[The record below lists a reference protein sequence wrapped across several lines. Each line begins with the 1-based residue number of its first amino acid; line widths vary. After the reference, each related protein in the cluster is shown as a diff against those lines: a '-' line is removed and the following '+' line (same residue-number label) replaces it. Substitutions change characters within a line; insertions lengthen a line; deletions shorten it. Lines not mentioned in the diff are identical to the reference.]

1 MSDFSSSSSDS
12 SSDDGIFTRRVEFQ
26 QRQRGASSSS
36 SVPALGSSATR
47 DVVAIISESAPPCTV
62 DAVEAPATAGATTS
76 RARSQPPDVA
86 PVVLSERVTTQT
98 SLQSASTG
106 SEDKSSPG
114 GSPVQRRRR
123 RVAGTRPPAIK
134 GALGSPTEPATEPKQ
149 QRGRRSSVSDPGS
162 PLELP
167 PPSRSSSRQRRTSVH
182 SMSTADLA
190 AATLVRASSNTLSTS
205 TNKRTGGRGGGGVRR
220 RYPRGAATTSL
231 RALSPVSVSPTASAV
246 NARLLSDE
254 AYLDMFHIPA
264 LIAQLSLSLMAAKP
278 IDPRAFTR
286 DWLAD
291 RLVSEEDEDD
301 DNADDGGGSTN
312 SGSGA
317 REQGSQV
324 PPSDTAVLT
333 RSTEL
338 PSSTSFV
345 FQASGSTM
353 GDFASD
359 SGAARPCLTEV
370 SYRQGR
376 SGRHSRQRRRTNTS
390 GEDEADDVA
399 KTPLEA
405 DSDGDKT
412 GTVIDRPASVG
423 HASRKRRAFER
434 RAQRKDRQS
443 VVTPSE
449 SRQRGVCGISNG
461 AESRRNE
468 MSASSRNNTS
478 DDADSRSPR
487 CGSLLTTLAPPPAE
501 ACEHREPRAAEC
513 KASSPMQRSE
523 EAERNATA
531 AAPSTSA
538 DVDIPSSH
546 RRMTMESESSTS
558 TEGLS
563 APHGTTHGEHEVRQ
577 SSSSSR
583 AAETAVNDVPALVT
597 LSTAASSMIRPEAS
611 VAKRG
616 AAKEEFSRSD
626 NEAEE
631 GGEAERHSN
640 YYDPFAMF
648 VPILAVDATTNE
660 VIDYREAGVSPPSAP
675 AFSPTSGGACALP
688 SYPTVSAS
696 GVGGGHLAQ
705 THTST
710 AVTQSSGFPP
720 YATRPVSS
728 TFNVLP
734 TPMLADLVGGG
745 GLTNTSFGRRG
756 VPNTSFGRRPAPMA
770 GAAGRYVDPAAGA
783 MTGSSSPPAP
793 FITPHAPMDLPALGV
808 SDGVVDGESLEN
820 LQLLGFP
827 KLNSNLAAVSVGS
840 VTGVRTSG
848 SAVVAGEAASVR
860 ERKAVQDDDVADSN
874 TAAPSA
880 FCQSA
885 VLHGATDGAR
895 NTNLS
900 LTKDTLGP
908 VVALSTASSPV
919 SSTMK
924 LESARRL
931 GKLLDQLPAAKYAA
945 AIVFLEGLL
954 SSSGGSSDAAATPE
968 SESISMMANI
978 GDASNR
984 NRGLL
989 NLTSTAA
996 DTTLGSVG
1004 LSGDGSSPLVGSI
1017 TPGRPWSGTFGPGRS
1032 PTGRA
1037 RSFAHLVAGGSSQ
1050 APALA
1055 ASGRNEDG
1063 AGALAM
1069 VSRAPEGG
1077 HSRSRSKGGS
1087 TSVEALVRDAL
1098 SQSVLRSL
1106 PPTHEEVPG
1115 SVPSLPLRLEVS
1127 GRGAGEGTSMG
1138 MHRVPSPTRLE
1149 NTHGERFAST
1159 ATSTARAN
1167 TSRGSSPVPV
1177 VPGGGSD
1184 DVTLQ
1189 HPPSQSERSNLSF
1202 YKQPSSTD
1210 MSNLRRR
1217 SSSPSPGGYALTA
1230 AALQQQQQSQ
1240 QQPVTRKATEDRL
1253 GSAVATMLPQSL
1265 SGPPPLSPAGN
1276 SSLATTGISVS
1287 EQKLMGVAVPTQPGA
1302 SCVADHDEATTPEHS
1317 TARTATAADARGAD
1331 SGNEDHQ
1338 GAAFGGSDS
1347 CDLGSYAAQQRQNQ
1361 ALQHHHGIAS
1371 SSDQSLAAHAT
1382 DQSTVDRF
1390 ATTGAAAEAAEP
1402 SATVAPK
1409 ALEGTQRRCSNGNGG
1424 SLLLLEQR
1432 GARGDG
1438 DESTLPPECGTHE
1451 QFMPLDAA
1459 ANPISLHTHSAESV
1473 SSLSSGTAPITN
1485 SGADGGGGRRAGN
1498 APGYWPGTFG
1508 NSQVSGSAAAEA
1520 PQERPQSGRELCSS
1534 AAKSSSASAGGSSGV
1549 VGWGGTV
1556 SDSPSPPLHAHHPH
1570 SAGRELE
1577 FDDVNL
1583 GATLRMA
1590 VALAAAAGT
1599 QSARTVY
1606 GSHSS
1611 SKDSMNGP
1619 AIKSSTPNQSAGV
1632 AVVSGANVVTAD
1644 PFASA
1649 DANEGLSSLATADET
1664 YVNDLFVT
1672 HSSQSPPTLH
1682 GNNHKPLLRMVDGSG
1697 AGEDCVSLPSSQ
1709 TVSLLNTCSS
1719 SVAEGGDVSAATA
1732 SILPPAIPPVAV
1744 SADGTVLATPIT
1756 AAMTPIILEPSTQ
1769 SPPRSELPMVT
1780 SSVVVAMNSFFSRED
1795 HVAPEELEVVRE
1807 VVAHYDAFAS
1817 LDETQLE
1824 TLVRT
1829 MGRMELQRGATVV
1842 REGDSTL
1849 GQLLLIVSGKL
1860 TISRKG
1866 LVTRTLA
1873 RGQFYGEMEMSYHVE
1888 RSRVTLTAAT
1898 PTVVLYAL
1906 KKVDYQ
1912 KLVIHEKDAR
1922 RYMFLQYVNECVL
1935 FKGLSPYIKMRLAD
1949 SFRVCRLR
1957 KGTKLTEQGA
1967 SVEWMYLLMSG
1978 NVRMTYQ
1985 APPSTGGETSDWPL
1999 PRRGAAPEEEARH
2012 TVTTSH
2018 SFSNFAGST
2027 TLSEAHMSSAASAA
2041 AASTVAG
2048 TSTTRCGTAP
2058 SGITGSLSSSLT
2070 PLTVASQLPSS
2081 ALLLSQAAMASLNAG
2096 AQQQDMLAER
2106 AASSA
2111 EACKESP
2118 LISMVSPSPGANAAT
2133 SRMPQLLHLPNA
2145 KAAHANSRG
2154 RSGDHLA
2161 EQGADDGPPRP
2172 NSSRPRSRRLQSQQ
2186 DRSVSGWQGLSQPSA
2201 SAAESLDTDNTK
2213 PPSPLSTSASVRQ
2226 SANTLLDTTPH
2237 SNAASTVTTSLTNT
2251 AAALAGAAGVHK
2263 TVVVVDRSKGQLVG
2277 ETEFVFKCK
2286 GLFTAVATTPVQ
2298 AARIS
2303 RLHFEAIMTRA
2314 VVEEMKRSM
2323 LLNPDY
2329 YFFEFTVPEA
2339 LKEDMRR
2346 MLFRL
2351 NVGPAARRRTR
2362 HAQQQQLL
2370 RHSVTGVEG
2379 TVSGSRSRGGTAGG
2393 NRDSEAGRRHCRQS
2407 MVLSRRTQREHNRAS
2422 FMDNITGGPGGSS
2435 NGPNGTTGS
2444 SGSNSHSTSPPLVAV
2459 CVQDGGRER
2468 NDGSTS
2474 QAGSKR
2480 HHAGH
2485 RRFRTAPLEISPTMA
2500 RLSTERA
2507 TADSVDAAGMESSA
2521 LHYLAAPTVCGGPFA
2536 SPAVASTA
2544 VVSSTSAGEDSVS
2557 FTPAPAATMGS
2568 MGNVKGRGSS
2578 SDGDHNRY
2586 SRATARLT
2594 TAGRRTSFTKHSSTT
2609 TSIRRRVSTR
2619 GEIVFSGSRNLYR
2632 FTAEAMSMNE
2642 SIVIAVVVDGTIIR
2656 WNSVAQSVTGY
2667 APFEAIGKSVFDF
2680 IVSEDGRQHMR
2691 DTLAVAA
2698 RFAGRWEQYNM
2709 RGLQEQRVFP
2719 FRQNAGLYQ
2728 VGLALSVIPSN
2739 YAKTAEVLLLIGREG
2754 KYRAAST
2761 YAADVAKWLEG
2772 SLKPQL
2778 RQFQRR
2784 MVQIESHGWQ
2794 LTAEDALQVRGNL
2807 DACMSMVEQFTKF
2820 SLLNMDVVSQSWRP
2834 VRVSALLR
2842 RFAVEAMAFARQQQ
2856 HEYYCNIDLVEP
2868 KAEVFLDS
2876 PQVLA
2881 ILRLLLGDAL
2891 QCPNMGDDGNAIVV
2905 HAELRVTVVEPQDTN
2920 QVPLSIGS
2928 PVGRVSGGGSS
2939 AGGFAGLFAPPNI
2952 YPVIHTP
2959 VSAVQSSSEAAPLIP
2974 SGVSL
2979 PHRPLPRGHSPPLQ
2993 AQKSYQHHGSDTVLP
3008 NHSHD
3013 SPLVA
3018 LVNEKAPGS
3027 GGNAQGGA
3035 DGSPNSAAVWPTP
3048 GSTTSSGAGMR
3059 GLPSAPISNALT
3071 STLRRIRF
3079 ELRDDGPTIP
3089 SLRGHEAVASERT
3102 HDHASP
3108 ESASVDD
3115 SAALN
3120 STSPKS
3126 ASCTSE
3132 RVAGDGAGDGGGLS
3146 AGLEASRSF
3155 TFAAASARRGAELEQ
3170 VEKILANLGGV
3181 VYGFTRPEVPGNVV
3195 RVELPLLQQ
3204 LCRVLWARQHAVVP
3218 VTSFRDLGRKLE
3230 MNTADILL
3238 IDPLHIDIASEDYES
3253 LLGDDPFD
3261 DIRVLSARLALVVMA
3276 SDFSD
3281 WRVQKLLNRHA
3292 VVELPKVGSGALV
3305 HIAMQEAEQLV
3316 TEMRDEEERLD
3327 LIRRTFTNSSTER
3340 HKIGKRIGKGAFGD
3354 VFEVEDTLTGG
3365 KMAMKRMRLHDGLLA
3380 DEVVQEILA
3389 MTTLTH
3395 ENIIQY
3401 FYCEKE
3407 SDTLLRLYME
3417 LAPGGTLRDKIRETP
3432 GVPLPFEEIVHH
3444 LSCICHGL
3452 AYVHEKSYVHGDLK
3466 TANLLLGT
3474 RNRTKIG
3481 DFGTAK
3487 HLAPHQLLYT
3497 MVGTPQYMAPEVL
3510 TADVEQRLGYDFK
3523 ADIWSLGC
3531 IVLEMATGSPPF
3543 AHMEC
3548 AQGMG
3553 IIKYLTELTDTPDL
3567 SPLFSG
3573 NPLVYEFVKS
3583 CLDVD
3588 PQNRPTAQE
3597 LLHFDILEG
3606 AAAGQRL
3613 LPAVS
3618 IAHHL
3623 RRYTN
3628 TYAQA
3633 AFVRHAS
3640 TERMLVER
3648 EVITLAFGN
3657 YSSLVAA
3664 QWANGTSRYDAHHNT
3679 LYSECRS
3686 ADVLGGGSSGNRRVR
3701 VPRLLLLDAPYASAF
3716 DDIDVWARKYKDDA
3730 KSGEEGD
3737 AAYNPSAA
3745 SPSPVHRGNAAE
3757 EEDHLLA
3764 SVAKAVQPQRQA
3776 RLKQKL
3782 FDERNTTIPWWQY
3795 ITTGLGPNSVTS
3807 VKPLQHVDAA
3817 GDLPALHSFGYGLAY
3832 LRDGGR
3838 SSEVVDFNE
3847 ALRHNLE
3854 AADQLQGVQCFT
3866 DGDGL
3871 FGGAAAN
3878 VLEQLW
3884 EEAGPN
3890 TPVVQAC
3897 SFARLPAPVADP
3909 AYRAEVAFRER
3920 RMDEVALNQ
3929 LLATLHL
3936 SRHTSA
3942 VYIPVP
3948 LSDWDVLFKG
3958 AAAAASPTEVPPWL
3972 EDERATA
3979 QLLAAV
3985 MDTALYGL
3993 RDGSRAS
4000 GVSSQGPQWYMD
4012 EWCRVVRPAPSLR
4025 VAAAMGALP
4034 QSVSASSELWEF
4046 LQANPLLPDAPQ
4058 LDERMAR
4065 ANDSAEDDTSSGQAQ
4080 LQAKFFSLTHSMS
4093 TYSTAHT
4100 AGQVL
4105 GHAVSLRGAGC
4116 LPATVYPARE
4126 AMLRYALPL
4135 RTSTYLPLLTEVSYP
4150 ISDTFP
4156 TELLFADPAAMAK
4169 VPGGAPWSGGSAGI
4183 TSLRCALQ
4191 SVDVGAHVLSTYA
4204 TAPMLRDINTKAQA
4218 ALRNKMD
4225 RYCDAYVMEK
4235 DDWREALEEGLALF
4249 DDYNHAPLSNAEDG
4263 GGSDG
4268 DDY

>member
-134 GALGSPTEPATEPKQ
+134 GALGSPTEPKQ

-376 SGRHSRQRRRTNTS
+376 SGQHSRQRRRTNTS

-443 VVTPSE
+443 VATPSE

-478 DDADSRSPR
+478 DDAYSRSPR

-513 KASSPMQRSE
+513 EASSPMQRSE

-531 AAPSTSA
+531 AAPSSLPPTPKTSSSSSPSSSSSSFTAFRSPGSDGVEWARVELQSRRTTVAGSSASA

-597 LSTAASSMIRPEAS
+597 VERKGIHKSCSSSSSSSAGDGAHGLAALAHDRVGHTSGRAIELSTAASSMIRPEAS

-640 YYDPFAMF
+640 YVAADIAEPAHSTTRGSEKDAADAAAAAAESHGRDGDDDFSFAMF

-848 SAVVAGEAASVR
+848 SVVVAGEAASVR

-874 TAAPSA
+874 RAAPSA

-968 SESISMMANI
+968 SESISMMTNI

-1361 ALQHHHGIAS
+1361 ALQHHHGIVS

-1382 DQSTVDRF
+1382 DQNTVDRF

-1577 FDDVNL
+1577 FEDVNL

-1999 PRRGAAPEEEARH
+1999 PWRGAAPEEEARH

-2041 AASTVAG
+2041 AASTAAG

-2154 RSGDHLA
+2154 KSGDHLA

-2362 HAQQQQLL
+2362 HAQQHQRL

-2474 QAGSKR
+2474 QVGSKR

-2939 AGGFAGLFAPPNI
+2939 AGGFAGLFAPPNMSSI
-2952 YPVIHTP
+2952 APPENHSSSSSAAAAHGLRNVVASPSGSAKPSYPVIHTP

-2979 PHRPLPRGHSPPLQ
+2979 PHRPLPRGHSPPLH

-3018 LVNEKAPGS
+3018 LVSEKAPGS

-3195 RVELPLLQQ
+3195 RVELPLLVVPGSTDDGRDEENGGGGGGGGTAAPPSSATRTFTVIVADSNRLHQQQ

-3606 AAAGQRL
+3606 AVASQRAERLVRRAEMLYKLNKYAAMR
-3613 LPAVS
+3613 
-3618 IAHHL
+3618 
-3623 RRYTN
+3623 
-3628 TYAQA
+3628 
-3633 AFVRHAS
+3633 
-3640 TERMLVER
+3640 
-3648 EVITLAFGN
+3648 
-3657 YSSLVAA
+3657 
-3664 QWANGTSRYDAHHNT
+3664 
-3679 LYSECRS
+3679 
-3686 ADVLGGGSSGNRRVR
+3686 ADGGGG
-3701 VPRLLLLDAPYASAF
+3701 
-3716 DDIDVWARKYKDDA
+3716 
-3730 KSGEEGD
+3730 GTG
-3737 AAYNPSAA
+3737 
-3745 SPSPVHRGNAAE
+3745 
-3757 EEDHLLA
+3757 
-3764 SVAKAVQPQRQA
+3764 
-3776 RLKQKL
+3776 
-3782 FDERNTTIPWWQY
+3782 RNTS
-3795 ITTGLGPNSVTS
+3795 GSG
-3807 VKPLQHVDAA
+3807 
-3817 GDLPALHSFGYGLAY
+3817 
-3832 LRDGGR
+3832 GGR
-3838 SSEVVDFNE
+3838 
-3847 ALRHNLE
+3847 
-3854 AADQLQGVQCFT
+3854 
-3866 DGDGL
+3866 
-3871 FGGAAAN
+3871 GGAARGGGHDGS
-3878 VLEQLW
+3878 EDS
-3884 EEAGPN
+3884 EEAEGDDGN
-3890 TPVVQAC
+3890 H
-3897 SFARLPAPVADP
+3897 SSLYD
-3909 AYRAEVAFRER
+3909 
-3920 RMDEVALNQ
+3920 
-3929 LLATLHL
+3929 
-3936 SRHTSA
+3936 SG
-3942 VYIPVP
+3942 
-3948 LSDWDVLFKG
+3948 VLFSSSDST
-3958 AAAAASPTEVPPWL
+3958 AYEEEYDD
-3972 EDERATA
+3972 ED
-3979 QLLAAV
+3979 
-3985 MDTALYGL
+3985 DY
-3993 RDGSRAS
+3993 
-4000 GVSSQGPQWYMD
+4000 D
-4012 EWCRVVRPAPSLR
+4012 ENDEL
-4025 VAAAMGALP
+4025 
-4034 QSVSASSELWEF
+4034 SEH
-4046 LQANPLLPDAPQ
+4046 
-4058 LDERMAR
+4058 
-4065 ANDSAEDDTSSGQAQ
+4065 DSAEDVMENDSVPREKRDRQHSPPTSSSPAFMPEG
-4080 LQAKFFSLTHSMS
+4080 AK
-4093 TYSTAHT
+4093 
-4100 AGQVL
+4100 
-4105 GHAVSLRGAGC
+4105 
-4116 LPATVYPARE
+4116 
-4126 AMLRYALPL
+4126 
-4135 RTSTYLPLLTEVSYP
+4135 
-4150 ISDTFP
+4150 
-4156 TELLFADPAAMAK
+4156 
-4169 VPGGAPWSGGSAGI
+4169 
-4183 TSLRCALQ
+4183 
-4191 SVDVGAHVLSTYA
+4191 
-4204 TAPMLRDINTKAQA
+4204 
-4218 ALRNKMD
+4218 
-4225 RYCDAYVMEK
+4225 
-4235 DDWREALEEGLALF
+4235 
-4249 DDYNHAPLSNAEDG
+4249 
-4263 GGSDG
+4263 
-4268 DDY
+4268 

>member
-162 PLELP
+162 LLELP

-513 KASSPMQRSE
+513 EASSPMQRSE

-531 AAPSTSA
+531 AAPSSLPPTPKTSSSSSPSSSSSSFTAFRSPGSDGVEWARVELQSRRTTVAGSSASA

-597 LSTAASSMIRPEAS
+597 VERKGIHKSCSSSSSSSAGDGAHGLAALAHDRVGHTSGRAIELSTAASSMIRPEAS

-640 YYDPFAMF
+640 YVAADIAEPAHSTTRGSEKDAADAAAAAAESHGRDGDDDFSFAMF

-880 FCQSA
+880 LCQSA

-1361 ALQHHHGIAS
+1361 ALQHHHGIVS

-1382 DQSTVDRF
+1382 DQNTVDRF

-1577 FDDVNL
+1577 FEDVNL

-2048 TSTTRCGTAP
+2048 TSTTRCGAAP

-2081 ALLLSQAAMASLNAG
+2081 ALSLSQAAMASLNAG

-2939 AGGFAGLFAPPNI
+2939 AGGFVGLFAPPNMSSI
-2952 YPVIHTP
+2952 APPENHSSSSSAAAAHGLRNVVASPSGSAKPSYPVIHTP

-2979 PHRPLPRGHSPPLQ
+2979 PHRPLPRGHSPPLH

-3018 LVNEKAPGS
+3018 LVSEKAPGS

-3115 SAALN
+3115 SAVRN

-3195 RVELPLLQQ
+3195 RVELPLLVVPGSTDDGRDEENGGGGGGGGTAAPPSSATRTFTVIVADSNRLHQQQ

-3606 AAAGQRL
+3606 AVASQRAERLVRRAEMLYKLNKYAAMR
-3613 LPAVS
+3613 
-3618 IAHHL
+3618 
-3623 RRYTN
+3623 
-3628 TYAQA
+3628 
-3633 AFVRHAS
+3633 
-3640 TERMLVER
+3640 
-3648 EVITLAFGN
+3648 
-3657 YSSLVAA
+3657 
-3664 QWANGTSRYDAHHNT
+3664 
-3679 LYSECRS
+3679 
-3686 ADVLGGGSSGNRRVR
+3686 ADGGGG
-3701 VPRLLLLDAPYASAF
+3701 
-3716 DDIDVWARKYKDDA
+3716 
-3730 KSGEEGD
+3730 GTG
-3737 AAYNPSAA
+3737 
-3745 SPSPVHRGNAAE
+3745 
-3757 EEDHLLA
+3757 
-3764 SVAKAVQPQRQA
+3764 
-3776 RLKQKL
+3776 
-3782 FDERNTTIPWWQY
+3782 RNTS
-3795 ITTGLGPNSVTS
+3795 GG
-3807 VKPLQHVDAA
+3807 
-3817 GDLPALHSFGYGLAY
+3817 G
-3832 LRDGGR
+3832 GGR
-3838 SSEVVDFNE
+3838 
-3847 ALRHNLE
+3847 
-3854 AADQLQGVQCFT
+3854 
-3866 DGDGL
+3866 
-3871 FGGAAAN
+3871 GGAARGGGHDGS
-3878 VLEQLW
+3878 EDS
-3884 EEAGPN
+3884 EEAEGDDGN
-3890 TPVVQAC
+3890 H
-3897 SFARLPAPVADP
+3897 SSLYD
-3909 AYRAEVAFRER
+3909 
-3920 RMDEVALNQ
+3920 
-3929 LLATLHL
+3929 
-3936 SRHTSA
+3936 SG
-3942 VYIPVP
+3942 
-3948 LSDWDVLFKG
+3948 VLFSSSDST
-3958 AAAAASPTEVPPWL
+3958 AYEEEYDD
-3972 EDERATA
+3972 ED
-3979 QLLAAV
+3979 
-3985 MDTALYGL
+3985 DY
-3993 RDGSRAS
+3993 
-4000 GVSSQGPQWYMD
+4000 D
-4012 EWCRVVRPAPSLR
+4012 ENDEL
-4025 VAAAMGALP
+4025 
-4034 QSVSASSELWEF
+4034 SEH
-4046 LQANPLLPDAPQ
+4046 
-4058 LDERMAR
+4058 
-4065 ANDSAEDDTSSGQAQ
+4065 DSAEDVMENDSVPREKRDRQHSPPTSSSPAFMPEG
-4080 LQAKFFSLTHSMS
+4080 AK
-4093 TYSTAHT
+4093 
-4100 AGQVL
+4100 
-4105 GHAVSLRGAGC
+4105 
-4116 LPATVYPARE
+4116 
-4126 AMLRYALPL
+4126 
-4135 RTSTYLPLLTEVSYP
+4135 
-4150 ISDTFP
+4150 
-4156 TELLFADPAAMAK
+4156 
-4169 VPGGAPWSGGSAGI
+4169 
-4183 TSLRCALQ
+4183 
-4191 SVDVGAHVLSTYA
+4191 
-4204 TAPMLRDINTKAQA
+4204 
-4218 ALRNKMD
+4218 
-4225 RYCDAYVMEK
+4225 
-4235 DDWREALEEGLALF
+4235 
-4249 DDYNHAPLSNAEDG
+4249 
-4263 GGSDG
+4263 
-4268 DDY
+4268 

>member
-162 PLELP
+162 LLELP

-449 SRQRGVCGISNG
+449 SRQRGVYGISNG

-513 KASSPMQRSE
+513 EASSPMQRSE

-531 AAPSTSA
+531 AAPSSLPPTPKTSSSSSPSSSSSSFTAFRSPGSDGVEWARVELQSRRTTVAGSSASA

-597 LSTAASSMIRPEAS
+597 VERKGIHKSCSSSSSSSAGDGAHGLAALAHDRVGHTSGRAIELSTAASSMIRPEAS

-640 YYDPFAMF
+640 YVAADIAEPAHSTTRGSEKDAADAAAAAAESHGRDGDDDFSFAMF

-1361 ALQHHHGIAS
+1361 ALQHHHGIVS

-1382 DQSTVDRF
+1382 DQNTVDRF

-1577 FDDVNL
+1577 FEDVNL

-2048 TSTTRCGTAP
+2048 TSTTRCGAAP

-2081 ALLLSQAAMASLNAG
+2081 ALSLSQAAMASLNAG

-2939 AGGFAGLFAPPNI
+2939 AGGFVGLFAPPNMSSI
-2952 YPVIHTP
+2952 APPENHSSSSSAAAAHGLRNVVASPSGSAKPSYPVIHTP

-2979 PHRPLPRGHSPPLQ
+2979 PHRPLPRGHSPPLH

-3018 LVNEKAPGS
+3018 LVSEKAPGS

-3115 SAALN
+3115 SAARN

-3195 RVELPLLQQ
+3195 RVELPLLVVPGSTDDGRDEENGGGGGGGGTAAPPSSATRTFTVIVADSNRLHQQQ

-3606 AAAGQRL
+3606 AVASQRAERLVRRAEMLYKLNKYAAMR
-3613 LPAVS
+3613 
-3618 IAHHL
+3618 
-3623 RRYTN
+3623 
-3628 TYAQA
+3628 
-3633 AFVRHAS
+3633 
-3640 TERMLVER
+3640 
-3648 EVITLAFGN
+3648 
-3657 YSSLVAA
+3657 
-3664 QWANGTSRYDAHHNT
+3664 
-3679 LYSECRS
+3679 
-3686 ADVLGGGSSGNRRVR
+3686 ADGGGG
-3701 VPRLLLLDAPYASAF
+3701 
-3716 DDIDVWARKYKDDA
+3716 
-3730 KSGEEGD
+3730 GTG
-3737 AAYNPSAA
+3737 
-3745 SPSPVHRGNAAE
+3745 
-3757 EEDHLLA
+3757 
-3764 SVAKAVQPQRQA
+3764 
-3776 RLKQKL
+3776 
-3782 FDERNTTIPWWQY
+3782 RNTS
-3795 ITTGLGPNSVTS
+3795 GG
-3807 VKPLQHVDAA
+3807 
-3817 GDLPALHSFGYGLAY
+3817 G
-3832 LRDGGR
+3832 GGR
-3838 SSEVVDFNE
+3838 
-3847 ALRHNLE
+3847 
-3854 AADQLQGVQCFT
+3854 
-3866 DGDGL
+3866 
-3871 FGGAAAN
+3871 GGAARGGGHDGS
-3878 VLEQLW
+3878 EDS
-3884 EEAGPN
+3884 EEAEGDDGN
-3890 TPVVQAC
+3890 H
-3897 SFARLPAPVADP
+3897 SSLYD
-3909 AYRAEVAFRER
+3909 
-3920 RMDEVALNQ
+3920 
-3929 LLATLHL
+3929 
-3936 SRHTSA
+3936 SG
-3942 VYIPVP
+3942 
-3948 LSDWDVLFKG
+3948 VLFSSSDST
-3958 AAAAASPTEVPPWL
+3958 AYEEEYDD
-3972 EDERATA
+3972 ED
-3979 QLLAAV
+3979 
-3985 MDTALYGL
+3985 DY
-3993 RDGSRAS
+3993 
-4000 GVSSQGPQWYMD
+4000 D
-4012 EWCRVVRPAPSLR
+4012 ENDEL
-4025 VAAAMGALP
+4025 
-4034 QSVSASSELWEF
+4034 SEH
-4046 LQANPLLPDAPQ
+4046 
-4058 LDERMAR
+4058 
-4065 ANDSAEDDTSSGQAQ
+4065 DSAEDVMENDSVPREKRDRQHSPPTSSSPAFMPEG
-4080 LQAKFFSLTHSMS
+4080 AK
-4093 TYSTAHT
+4093 
-4100 AGQVL
+4100 
-4105 GHAVSLRGAGC
+4105 
-4116 LPATVYPARE
+4116 
-4126 AMLRYALPL
+4126 
-4135 RTSTYLPLLTEVSYP
+4135 
-4150 ISDTFP
+4150 
-4156 TELLFADPAAMAK
+4156 
-4169 VPGGAPWSGGSAGI
+4169 
-4183 TSLRCALQ
+4183 
-4191 SVDVGAHVLSTYA
+4191 
-4204 TAPMLRDINTKAQA
+4204 
-4218 ALRNKMD
+4218 
-4225 RYCDAYVMEK
+4225 
-4235 DDWREALEEGLALF
+4235 
-4249 DDYNHAPLSNAEDG
+4249 
-4263 GGSDG
+4263 
-4268 DDY
+4268 